1 MSSGERSHLQN
12 RRNPVLS
19 TVICLAFIFDWV
31 WFNLIFDVDTSELVH
46 VSRISSFWPCCR
58 LWWTLKYLLLRRV
71 LIKLYY
77 RYYYYF
83 PKLELPKRKER
94 ISLSLFLLH
103 VRTHLHFWKRVSG
116 FLQLHLVSL
125 IANVQR
131 PCYLNGLLSGILSPT
146 CQRHECSVDKWLC
159 KTTETV
165 CCISKS
171 GLTGLTQQ
179 HIEKNI
185 KIIEVIIEG
194 WIKFSP
200 DSFTARANSIL
211 SKSLWKSNDQF
222 LRIS

>member
-1 MSSGERSHLQN
+1 MSSAERSHLQN

-31 WFNLIFDVDTSELVH
+31 WFNLIFDIDTSELVH

-58 LWWTLKYLLLRRV
+58 LWWTLKYLLPRRV

-83 PKLELPKRKER
+83 PKSELPEWNER
-94 ISLSLFLLH
+94 NSLSLFLLH
-103 VRTHLHFWKRVSG
+103 VRTHLHFWKRFSG

-131 PCYLNGLLSGILSPT
+131 PCYLNGLLSGLLSPT

-159 KTTETV
+159 KNTETV

-171 GLTGLTQQ
+171 ICWWLWSYT
-179 HIEKNI
+179 
-185 KIIEVIIEG
+185 
-194 WIKFSP
+194 
-200 DSFTARANSIL
+200 TAH
-211 SKSLWKSNDQF
+211 WKKY
-222 LRIS
+222 